1 MHTHERADRNAMT
14 DAPSLVSNPLALV
27 KAGVTLVVVSSVI
40 LWVVISRRPEP
51 PPDSLSELERVV
63 GTVES
68 VSENFRPLSTTKIGR
83 RRVVHERA
91 RQGLVL
97 GLKTSADE
105 RSEWAIEEWL
115 IDEPSEAPKLRNEL
129 TPGTSVTAYARDGL
143 IFQLE
148 SPRGVLVDLG
158 RARAS
163 RGLSGAGALALLV
176 LTLVAGVVLCGRAAM
191 LWLRKGDD
199 ALPGR

>member
-1 MHTHERADRNAMT
+1 MT
-14 DAPSLVSNPLALV
+14 DAASVLHSPLALG
-27 KAGVTLVVVSSVI
+27 KAGLTLMVVSGAI

-51 PPDSLSELERVV
+51 PPESLSELERVV

-68 VSENFRPLSTTKIGR
+68 VSEDFRPLYTTKIGR

-97 GLKTSADE
+97 GLKTNAGE
-105 RSEWAIEEWL
+105 RSEWAIEEWI
-115 IDEPSEAPKLRNEL
+115 IDEPSEAPKLRDEL
-129 TPGTSVTAYARDGL
+129 RPGTPVTAYARDGL

-148 SPRGVLVDLG
+148 GARGVLVDLE

-163 RGLSGAGALALLV
+163 RGLSGGVALALLV
-176 LTLVAGVVLCGRAAM
+176 LALVAGVVLCGRAAT

-199 ALPGR
+199 ALPER

>member
-1 MHTHERADRNAMT
+1 MT
-14 DAPSLVSNPLALV
+14 DAPSLLRSPLALV
-27 KAGVTLVVVSSVI
+27 KAGVTLVVVSGAI

-51 PPDSLSELERVV
+51 PPQSLSELERVV

-68 VSENFRPLSTTKIGR
+68 VSEDFRPLYTTKIGR

-97 GLKTSADE
+97 GLKTNAGE
-105 RSEWAIEEWL
+105 RSEWAIEEWV
-115 IDEPSEAPKLRNEL
+115 IDEPSEAPKLREEL
-129 TPGTSVTAYARDGL
+129 RPGMSVTAYARDGL

-148 SPRGVLVDLG
+148 SPRGVLVDLE

-163 RGLSGAGALALLV
+163 RGLSGGAALALLV
-176 LTLVAGVVLCGRAAM
+176 LTLVVGVVLCGRAAT